1 MGGRAG
7 EATVFP
13 ADGPAG
19 FDPAHPY
26 ADPAASLAQREHIVR
41 EKLVKVETAK
51 VRRRCVQRSRRC
63 RCVQRSR
70 RCRGAPR
77 ASAHT
82 RVSRVR
88 AFCAAP
94 DPHPLLARAQ
104 ILRERV
110 QQCYRKEGVNHY
122 ENCREVR
129 RSAAPVQRGF
139 LASAALNA
147 CRGPACPPLALAARE
162 RLP

>member
-13 ADGPAG
+13 AEGPAG

-51 VRRRCVQRSRRC
+51 VRRRCVQRL
-63 RCVQRSR
+63 R

-77 ASAHT
+77 ASART
-82 RVSRVR
+82 RVSRVH
-88 AFCAAP
+88 AFRTVSDA
-94 DPHPLLARAQ
+94 HPLWARAQ

-129 RSAAPVQRGF
+129 RSAAPVRNEGF
-139 LASAALNA
+139 W
-147 CRGPACPPLALAARE
+147 RAR
-162 RLP
+162 R